1 MLFCRFWLQPIC
13 NFSLQ
18 IMNLDTLFWNNQ
30 FPGLFTN
37 LEGNWIIKPIKSFI
51 KGHVANSI
59 KNKLSNC
66 ISTIFIN
73 QALLNFIFEN
83 LRSFMKNLISFII
96 VKNGQSNCFVFE
108 IIVVVKPTEVD
119 SSFLVLLFLV
129 EQFLSCWKLE
139 DGIV

>member
-1 MLFCRFWLQPIC
+1 MQFCSFWLQPIC
-13 NFSLQ
+13 NLRLQ
-18 IMNLDTLFWNNQ
+18 TMNLDTLFWNNQ

-83 LRSFMKNLISFII
+83 LRSFMKNLISFILARCTI
-96 VKNGQSNCFVFE
+96 KLFCFWNYCSGQNPLKLTFLLWFCYFWLSNFF
-108 IIVVVKPTEVD
+108 PA
-119 SSFLVLLFLV
+119 
-129 EQFLSCWKLE
+129 
-139 DGIV
+139 GN